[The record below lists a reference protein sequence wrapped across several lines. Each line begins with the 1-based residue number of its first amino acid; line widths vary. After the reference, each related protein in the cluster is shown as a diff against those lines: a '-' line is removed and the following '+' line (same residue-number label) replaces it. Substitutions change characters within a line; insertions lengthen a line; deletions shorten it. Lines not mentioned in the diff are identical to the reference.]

1 MMKNK
6 QRLQLIVD
14 YFDAWNRGDAIAV
27 AGYFCKDA
35 VYVDTARNK
44 EYRGYEIEQYIT
56 EILAK
61 SAGSIQFSIIEQPV
75 INGDT
80 VFLQSSLKTHSTA
93 ENKLLESAEMLKFS
107 GDKIIMLQ
115 SYYDLAQDGQL
126 LAQKKNKY
134 AKSGLDQK
142 QIQLL
147 KTKLETIMENDQP
160 YRDSELKLQDLADL
174 LDIRRNHLSQILNN
188 EYQMKFFDFIN
199 HHRLQAF
206 LNYLD
211 ECDSFD
217 INITELAYD
226 AGFSSSSVFYKTFK
240 RYKDISPSQY
250 IKNIKQLEH

>member
-1 MMKNK
+1 MVNK

-14 YFDAWNRGDAIAV
+14 YFDAWNRGDAKAV
-27 AGYFCKDA
+27 ASYFCQEA

-44 EYRGYEIEQYIT
+44 EYRGIEIERYIDET
-56 EILAK
+56 L
-61 SAGSIQFSIIEQPV
+61 SSSTGTIQFSIVEHPV
-75 INGDT
+75 INGDV
-80 VFLQSSLKTHSTA
+80 VFLQSSLKICSQG
-93 ENKLLESAEMLKFS
+93 ENQLLESAEMLKFS

-142 QIQLL
+142 QTQLFIKRL
-147 KTKLETIMENDQP
+147 DSIMAKDQP

-199 HHRLQAF
+199 HYRLQDF
-206 LNYLD
+206 LTCVD
-211 ECDSFD
+211 KCDAAD

-240 RYKDISPSQY
+240 RYKNISPSQY
-250 IKNIKQLEH
+250 IKNIKKSEY